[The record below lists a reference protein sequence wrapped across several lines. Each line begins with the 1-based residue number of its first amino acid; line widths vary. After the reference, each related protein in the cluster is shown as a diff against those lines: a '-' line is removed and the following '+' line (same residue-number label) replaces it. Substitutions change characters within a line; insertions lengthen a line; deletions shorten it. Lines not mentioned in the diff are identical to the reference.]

1 MADNSTPRSSPP
13 IAGAGDDP
21 GSRITGSDWPGAES
35 LIRSLPERFRH
46 AGTRLARELV
56 GSPGSLKIAD
66 ADEENAAAKPWHAG
80 LDLEESWAVAQAFR
94 KAIRDADS
102 TDGRDEDATGSR
114 GLHAALD
121 RTMLSVALATLD
133 RATDAHRRMVQ
144 DVSHDLRSPLNSILF
159 LADALRTER
168 SGSLT
173 PVQSHQMDVLYTA
186 AVTLVRMTNDLIDFS
201 RLGAGRERS
210 VVSRTSFSLE
220 TVVTDVR
227 SLVGPLATHRG
238 VELRTVFSAE
248 GLRHGDQRLLSRV
261 LLNLVSN
268 AIETVDSGGE
278 VTLEFSDTDAGE
290 LRIEVSDD
298 RGGTDVDALRQL
310 LSITE
315 DRWPGE
321 TRGWTRGLGLTI
333 AARLVEAAGGRI
345 DVMSREGGGGTVFR
359 VELPF
364 RSL

>member
-1 MADNSTPRSSPP
+1 MADNSSPRSSPP
-13 IAGAGDDP
+13 LEGAGDDP
-21 GSRITGSDWPGAES
+21 GSRITGSDWPRAES

-46 AGTRLARELV
+46 SGTKLARELF
-56 GSPGSLKIAD
+56 GSPGSLKLAHS
-66 ADEENAAAKPWHAG
+66 DEENAAGKPWHAG
-80 LDLEESWAVAQAFR
+80 LELEESWAVAQAFR
-94 KAIRDADS
+94 KAIQETDS
-102 TDGRDEDATGSR
+102 ADGRDKGATGAS
-114 GLHAALD
+114 GMHAALD
-121 RTMLSVALATLD
+121 RAMLSAALATLD

-144 DVSHDLRSPLNSILF
+144 DVSHDIRSPLNSILF

-201 RLGAGRERS
+201 RLGVGRERI

-268 AIETVDSGGE
+268 AIEAVDSGGE
-278 VTLEFSDTDAGE
+278 VLLEFSDTDAGE
-290 LRIEVSDD
+290 LRIEVSND
-298 RGGTDVDALRQL
+298 RDGTDIDALRQL

-333 AARLVEAAGGRI
+333 SSRLVDAAGGRI

-364 RSL
+364 PCL